1 MNDFLYGVIGFVV
14 SGFQFA
20 IGAMCRIGFVVKL
33 AVGQRATEAFVEE
46 QEQER
51 HLNAFCCEAVSVT
64 VLLAIQQAMAF
75 EFAEI
80 VAELVQP
87 VRLRR
92 ELEGGEDGGVNLF
105 GSPTADGVAPVQE
118 NLQ

>member
-1 MNDFLYGVIGFVV
+1 MV

-20 IGAMCRIGFVVKL
+20 IGAVSGIGFVVKA
-33 AVGQRATEAFVEE
+33 AVGQGAAEALVEE
-46 QEQER
+46 QEQEG
-51 HLNAFCCEAVSVT
+51 HLHAFDCEAVSVT
-64 VLLAIQQAMAF
+64 VVLAIRQAMAF

-80 VAELVQP
+80 VAELVEP
-87 VRLRR
+87 VHLRR

-105 GSPTADGVAPVQE
+105 GSPTADGIAAVQE